1 MIPVR
6 LPGKTKRN
14 KYGNKRVM
22 VDGINFA
29 SGKEAKRYQALKLL
43 QERGEISHLE
53 IQPAFKFEVNGRPVL
68 IRSGGFPNGRQA
80 KYTADFSYFDGKNR
94 VVEDVKSTA
103 TRTEAYALR
112 KALVEAIWP
121 AVRIVEI

>member
-1 MIPVR
+1 MKGLR
-6 LPGKTKRN
+6 
-14 KYGNKRVM
+14 KYKNVPT
-22 VDGINFA
+22 VIDGISFA
-29 SGKEAKRYQALKLL
+29 SKREAHRYCELKLL
-43 QERGEISHLE
+43 ERAGEISHLE

-80 KYTADFSYFDGKNR
+80 KYTADFAYFDGNHR
-94 VVEDVKSTA
+94 IVEDVKSSA

-112 KALVEAIWP
+112 KALVEAMFP